1 MKVKYYVVTVIDMK
15 QQNKI
20 LIMMIGVSVIG
31 IGLPTTF
38 SVGSGQHQFIQIN
51 PENPNEFCD
60 RCHGSGDAIQAEL
73 MTSGTAIYNSGIR
86 IHASL
91 NCVDC
96 HQIEQGYG
104 NIDRF
109 GQKTEHA
116 ALIPSCIK
124 CHTQG
129 TGSITGNVTQELS
142 STTEAHNSMVYDG
155 DKACI
160 GCHTSVQVY
169 GSITYNYS

>member
-1 MKVKYYVVTVIDMK
+1 MKSH
-15 QQNKI
+15 NKI
-20 LIMMIGVSVIG
+20 LLLILASSVIG
-31 IGLPTTF
+31 VGMPATF

-51 PENPNEFCD
+51 LDNPDEFCD
-60 RCHGSGDAIQAEL
+60 RCHGNGDAIQAEL
-73 MTSGTAIYNSGIR
+73 MTSGPAIYNSGIR

-91 NCVDC
+91 SCVDC

-104 NIDRF
+104 NIDMF

-129 TGSITGNVTQELS
+129 IGAVTGNVTQELS
-142 STTEAHNSMVYDG
+142 SQTEAHNTMTADG

-160 GCHTSVQVY
+160 GCHTNVQVY
-169 GSITYNYS
+169 GSVSYTYSSYR